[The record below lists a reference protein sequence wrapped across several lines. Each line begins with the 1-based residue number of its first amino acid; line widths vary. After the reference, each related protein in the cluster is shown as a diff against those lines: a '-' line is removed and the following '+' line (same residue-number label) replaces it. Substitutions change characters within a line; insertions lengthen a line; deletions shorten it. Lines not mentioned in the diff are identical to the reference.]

1 MRWIFYIFLVSQL
14 FNVLGVFAD
23 KIKKDLSELNPVNW
37 EKVKENKPEPLK
49 KIIWKSYKED
59 ENYFK
64 NKNKEG
70 FSTTQSSE
78 GKSAWMEPTTWRNRT
93 LRFSYEE
100 IDMPDAGEYMGL
112 YSIGA
117 YDRLNPWLYGGI
129 TLYGAASGRRGG
141 FFTGGYT

>member
-1 MRWIFYIFLVSQL
+1 MRYVFFILIFGQL
-14 FNVLGVFAD
+14 LNLLDVLAEKVKNEQRG
-23 KIKKDLSELNPVNW
+23 LNSINW
-37 EKVKENKPEPLK
+37 EKVDENKSNPLK

-64 NKNKEG
+64 NKNKKG

-100 IDMPDAGEYMGL
+100 IDMPDAG
-112 YSIGA
+112 
-117 YDRLNPWLYGGI
+117 
-129 TLYGAASGRRGG
+129 
-141 FFTGGYT
+141 